1 MTNTQPSNAK
11 RGDQNLQATGFMLV
25 AVSLSSLVPVFMT
38 WGEGHQAPFMFN
50 AVRVLFMCLGL
61 CICLIVSYRR
71 QLFDRVI
78 WNIICQNWRRW
89 SLLGALLGTFPH
101 AVFGWSLKYIDVSV
115 AAVLFQTWPLWMI
128 FMTGKMFQ
136 NDSRYENVVLL
147 GWFCILMG
155 FAGLGFVILSQ
166 TGDVALIGENM
177 PLSYLI
183 LGVSLALASAIISA
197 LGSSCT
203 IRWGTT
209 VLKDIPDY
217 KKQETDKNLT
227 IFFVLMSII
236 LAGIPGI
243 IIGIALSVGGG
254 HNEILDVDNM
264 TTAAFLGFFVL
275 VPARIFSREANLIT
289 TKLEINA
296 LAYGTPIFTLAWLTL
311 LEYINVPKIDWL
323 VIGAIGVAAANA
335 LLNFKAEQRTAYQ
348 SLVIALWGCGVIVY
362 FRPVL
367 HVPVFYEA
375 MTVVATMFVL
385 ILSFRINR
393 LVERTST
400 EDRITTDIWHK
411 ISSLSSDLR
420 DKLREIDE
428 AGSPEKL
435 SQSYDDF
442 VNSLKKETDKIS
454 ADGEKLFTDIS
465 SDLRDKLRK
474 IDEAGSPEKLS
485 QSYDDFV
492 NSLKKETDKIST
504 DGEKLFTEIM
514 RQVDNLAHSKQ
525 QGSNFGEQAVLWIL
539 GGISSI
545 GLLFFMPEY
554 GEWIFGM
561 DIFFLEM
568 VAFLGAT
575 TIIFL
580 LFHIQ
585 DLQRDRKRRIF
596 RTKSDTESKGA
607 DKDKLEGIKFRETHN
622 RKGEKT
628 ISAIFCVGIVVTFAV
643 LFWLK

>member
-1 MTNTQPSNAK
+1 
-11 RGDQNLQATGFMLV
+11 MLV

-454 ADGEKLFTDIS
+454 
-465 SDLRDKLRK
+465 
-474 IDEAGSPEKLS
+474 
-485 QSYDDFV
+485 
-492 NSLKKETDKIST
+492 T